1 VWYVIKVLLVRCGL
15 YRLNFKAKQKQGE
28 RIMETVIVTRHAA
41 LVEYLLAEGIVP
53 NNTPVLS
60 HASPE
65 AITGKHVIGIL
76 PLSLAAL
83 AAKVTVVPLSLPP
96 ELRGVELTIEQVRQ
110 YAGSPET
117 YRVLSEESVQDIN
130 SSVAYTAGWAPFED

>member
-65 AITGKHVIGIL
+65 AIQGKHVIGVL
-76 PLSLAAL
+76 PLHLSAC
-83 AAKVTVVPLSLPP
+83 AAKVTEIPLALTP
-96 ELRGVELTIEQVRQ
+96 EMRGKELTLQDMKQI
-110 YAGSPET
+110 AGAPRT
-117 YRVLSEESVQDIN
+117 YRVL
-130 SSVAYTAGWAPFED
+130 AED

>member
-1 VWYVIKVLLVRCGL
+1 LE
-15 YRLNFKAKQKQGE
+15 F
-28 RIMETVIVTRHAA
+28 IMETVVVTRHAA
-41 LVEYLLAEGIVP
+41 LVDYLKETGLCPVG
-53 NNTPVLS
+53 TPVIE